1 MFLCD
6 TCGGRESRIETVA
19 EVFEVDGRRILVE
32 SIPVQ
37 VCVQCGEMSFSRETA
52 EKVRQM
58 IHGNAQ
64 PASVVK
70 LEVFEF
76 A

>member
-1 MFLCD
+1 MV
-6 TCGGRESRIETVA
+6 TCEVCGSSESRIDTVS
-19 EVFEVDGRRILVE
+19 EVFEVDDRRVLVE
-32 SIPVQ
+32 NIPVRI
-37 VCVQCGEMSFSRETA
+37 CMQCGEMSFDRETA

-58 IHGNAQ
+58 IHGDAQ
-64 PASVVK
+64 PVGVIE